1 MRSNP
6 AHPSLATRCLSI
18 SRSPSH
24 GYRSQVANIDFGG
37 RPQDVVSPKSIART
51 KEILG
56 DAAEVVGFNHMCAL
70 AAPPR
75 RCLLRLLRLVLRLRR
90 LPWLSGCSG

>member
-1 MRSNP
+1 MP
-6 AHPSLATRCLSI
+6 I
-18 SRSPSH
+18 
-24 GYRSQVANIDFGG
+24 VANIDFGG

-70 AAPPR
+70 AAPPLAA
-75 RCLLRLLRLVLRLRR
+75 C
-90 LPWLSGCSG
+90 SGCSGWCSGSGCSALPCSG

>member
-1 MRSNP
+1 MTDDAHCRSAQRAGFGAAAFDAAFAEMP
-6 AHPSLATRCLSI
+6 I
-18 SRSPSH
+18 
-24 GYRSQVANIDFGG
+24 VANIDFGG

-75 RCLLRLLRLVLRLRR
+75 RC
-90 LPWLSGCSG
+90 SGCSGGSGCPERSG

>member
-1 MRSNP
+1 MQP
-6 AHPSLATRCLSI
+6 FGAAAFAMPI
-18 SRSPSH
+18 
-24 GYRSQVANIDFGG
+24 VANIDFGG

-75 RCLLRLLRLVLRLRR
+75 RCLL
-90 LPWLSGCSG
+90 PGCSALSCSG

>member
-1 MRSNP
+1 MP
-6 AHPSLATRCLSI
+6 I
-18 SRSPSH
+18 
-24 GYRSQVANIDFGG
+24 VANIDFGG

-75 RCLLRLLRLVLRLRR
+75 RCLLRLLSRPAPRLMASAARAAAEPPAAAQDGLALVEL
-90 LPWLSGCSG
+90 LPREH